1 MPRQADR
8 KRRSTADPSL
18 RIGDAERNDAA
29 EALSQH
35 YSAGRLDDTELK
47 ERLDRAMSAKT
58 GADLSGLMTD
68 LPSLDPVAP
77 QPSLPP
83 RPRRHRTGLWLVLG
97 IVLVVA
103 ALPHGPFWWGWW
115 MAFRIPWLIVAGV
128 CFVLWRRSRRRR
140 YGGFPTTE

>member
-1 MPRQADR
+1 MPRQADKAR
-8 KRRSTADPSL
+8 HRVPVDPTL

-47 ERLDRAMSAKT
+47 ERLDRAMRAKT

-77 QPSLPP
+77 QPPVP
-83 RPRRHRTGLWLVLG
+83 HRPRRHRTGLWIALA
-97 IVLVVA
+97 VVFILM
-103 ALPHGPFWWGWW
+103 ALPHAPFWWGWW
-115 MAFRIPWLIVAGV
+115 WFARIPWILVAGV
-128 CFVLWRRSRRRR
+128 CFLLWRRSRRRR
-140 YGGFPTTE
+140 YQTEGS